1 MRRQREQHYASH
13 YHWIQLHFYPGLL
26 AKLIKTGQ
34 QWSLILTPSH
44 QTGSQ
49 KFQTQ
54 CGMSLAYLL
63 LFFLDL
69 DQVVAVV
76 MAGGNIELPL
86 LGVPVLIPF

>member
-1 MRRQREQHYASH
+1 MESH
-13 YHWIQLHFYPGLL
+13 PD
-26 AKLIKTGQ
+26 
-34 QWSLILTPSH
+34 SLTPNRISEI
-44 QTGSQ
+44 
-49 KFQTQ
+49 QTQ

-86 LGVPVLIPF
+86 LGAPVLIPF